1 VTEGGGA
8 SSRSEGA
15 SVAESRYDRDALL
28 CALILA
34 PQVFSRNR
42 YFWLFEDPDRRRVR
56 RRAGRVRGI
65 ARQLL
70 GEGRSRAEIVAEQIL
85 DDGQVLLRYE
95 AAELGY
101 SRSAALSRLEAASLR
116 FVLHRA
122 RGDSLDDDDRVLV
135 ESALDRLGGALG
147 IPGTDFSGKSPSE
160 QHGQD

>member
-1 VTEGGGA
+1 VSEGGGQSSARA
-8 SSRSEGA
+8 SGD
-15 SVAESRYDRDALL
+15 VTDNRYDRDALL

-42 YFWLFEDPDRRRVR
+42 YFWLFEDPERRRVR
-56 RRAGRVRGI
+56 RRASRVRGI

-95 AAELGY
+95 AADLGY

-122 RGDSLDDDDRVLV
+122 RGDALDEDDRLLV
-135 ESALDRLGGALG
+135 EAALDRLGGALG
-147 IPGTDFSGKSPSE
+147 IAGSEFAGKSNGE

>member
-1 VTEGGGA
+1 MTEGGSA
-8 SSRSEGA
+8 SSPSQGA
-15 SVAESRYDRDALL
+15 GAAESRYERDALL

-70 GEGRSRAEIVAEQIL
+70 GEGRARAEIVAEQIL

-95 AAELGY
+95 ASELGY

-122 RGDSLDDDDRVLV
+122 RGDSLDDEDRALV

-147 IPGTDFSGKSPSE
+147 IAGSEFAGKSSSE
-160 QHGQD
+160 QHQD